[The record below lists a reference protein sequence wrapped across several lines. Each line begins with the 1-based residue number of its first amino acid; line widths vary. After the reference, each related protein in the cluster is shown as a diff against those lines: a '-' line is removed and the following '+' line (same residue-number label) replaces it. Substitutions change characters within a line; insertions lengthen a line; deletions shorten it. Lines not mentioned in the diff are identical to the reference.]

1 VGFIKVKDKRYML
14 EIKNITK
21 RYRKGEDIFT
31 ALDDISLKIEKGEFV
46 SVVGPSG
53 SGKSTL
59 LHSAGGLI
67 HPDSGQILFKGKD
80 IYAMN
85 SNDSDLYRR
94 RNVAFVFQQ
103 FHLVPYL
110 SVYENIKMACFE
122 NKQCENIDLYLKDC
136 HLSEHKA
143 KYPSELSVGEKQRT
157 AFIRAI
163 ITGPDILFADEP
175 TGNLD
180 QANSTVLFSLI
191 EDYHKQ
197 GGTVLLVS
205 HDPAVAK
212 YAGRT
217 VSLQTGRLVS

>member
-1 VGFIKVKDKRYML
+1 ML

-21 RYRKGEDIFT
+21 RYPEGKEIFT
-31 ALDDISLKIEKGEFV
+31 ALDDVTLKVEKGDFV

-80 IYAMN
+80 IYAL
-85 SNDSDLYRR
+85 SSHETDLYRKK
-94 RNVAFVFQQ
+94 NVSFVFQQ

-110 SVYENIKMACFE
+110 TVYENIKMACYDE
-122 NKQCENIDLYLKDC
+122 KQYDSIDLYLKNC
-136 HLSEHKA
+136 SMTGHKN
-143 KYPSELSVGEKQRT
+143 KFPSELSVGEKQRA

-180 QANSTVLFSLI
+180 QSNGEILLSLI
-191 EDYHKQ
+191 KDYNNK

-205 HDPAVAK
+205 HDPAVSK

-217 VSLQTGRLVS
+217 VKLQSGKLVN

>member
-1 VGFIKVKDKRYML
+1 ML

-21 RYRKGEDIFT
+21 RYPEGKEIFT
-31 ALDDISLKIEKGEFV
+31 ALDGVTLKVEKGDFV

-80 IYAMN
+80 IYAL
-85 SNDSDLYRR
+85 SSHETDLYRKK
-94 RNVAFVFQQ
+94 NVSFVFQQ

-110 SVYENIKMACFE
+110 TVYENIKMACYDE
-122 NKQCENIDLYLKDC
+122 KQYDSIDLYLKNC
-136 HLSEHKA
+136 SMTGHKN
-143 KYPSELSVGEKQRT
+143 KFPSELSVGEKQRA

-180 QANSTVLFSLI
+180 QSNGEILLSLI
-191 EDYHKQ
+191 KDYNNK

-205 HDPAVAK
+205 HDPAVSK

-217 VSLQTGRLVS
+217 VKLQSGKLVN